1 MGVDVREGDA
11 LNQTTLEGVIAG
23 KMLCFGN
30 PDRNLSSSASSH
42 DI

>member
-23 KMLCFGN
+23 KMLCCRQSGQ
-30 PDRNLSSSASSH
+30 
-42 DI
+42 